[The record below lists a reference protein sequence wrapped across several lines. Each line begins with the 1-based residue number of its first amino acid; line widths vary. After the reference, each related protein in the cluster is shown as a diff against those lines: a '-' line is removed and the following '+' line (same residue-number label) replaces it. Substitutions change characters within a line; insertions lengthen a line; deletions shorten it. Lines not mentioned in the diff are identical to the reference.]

1 MSDINEESE
10 ICPICGESL
19 VFNIPCNCKDYLAKW
34 VNFRKDPD
42 NILTKNADNYSSSN
56 NSSKNIIIRS
66 TNNSKNIHKSNHN
79 FKHAFISNN
88 KDYSNSNFRNTNFR
102 INNYNVVEYN
112 ILKEG
117 YLILKELYLKI
128 DNKESFNRSKYY
140 DRMYELLKFNKYL
153 VKEFSKKESIDKCI
167 NDNVKRSN
175 KEIEKLGIYFN
186 KSL

>member
-10 ICPICGESL
+10 VCHTCGESL
-19 VFNIPCNCKDYLAKW
+19 VFNIPCNCKDYLDKW

-42 NILTKNADNYSSSN
+42 NILNKNADNYSSSN
-56 NSSKNIIIRS
+56 NSSKN
-66 TNNSKNIHKSNHN
+66 SKSIYKSNHN
-79 FKHAFISNN
+79 FKHTFLSNN
-88 KDYSNSNFRNTNFR
+88 KDYSNNNFRNTNFR
-102 INNYNVVEYN
+102 INNYNVNEYI

-117 YLILKELYLKI
+117 YLVLKELYLKI

-153 VKEFSKKESIDKCI
+153 VKEFSKKELIDKCI
-167 NDNVKRSN
+167 NDNLKRSN